1 MKRFSSVQQI
11 LKPTHSLAT
20 AGRTHTCYRHTQL
33 LAYSRGGGG
42 AQRVGGG
49 DGGGA
54 LSSGQW
60 SDGRRTGRVDRWTE
74 RTSLQRKKKKN
85 KNAPGKW
92 SQRRTK
98 KVNGLQRDSLLHLL
112 HWAFQEEVWVVKE
125 GEVEEAEEW
134 GLLTKE

>member
-1 MKRFSSVQQI
+1 MEEVLSA
-11 LKPTHSLAT
+11 LASG
-20 AGRTHTCYRHTQL
+20 AM
-33 LAYSRGGGG
+33 GGGL
-42 AQRVGGG
+42 AEWTGG
-49 DGGGA
+49 
-54 LSSGQW
+54 LK
-60 SDGRRTGRVDRWTE
+60 GRVFKE
-74 RTSLQRKKKKN
+74 KKKKN